1 MLEIVLGSVFVGSLG
16 LQALI
21 TGSWIYRQQAAI
33 ARRHQ
38 QEEEELLT
46 DYDSRDDLISIAQ
59 PHVNGSAKSAF
70 SESRPRGWEFKIV
83 RANRDLFRDPA
94 VFRQLCAEEAQAGW
108 ILLEKLDD
116 RRVRFKRST
125 LLRDTIAPE
134 SLAIDPYRCHYGS
147 TWTAGRWLAAIAFI
161 ASMILPAYLGYAF
174 MSALLTKSQ
183 ERGPGEAIE
192 RLLVPKP

>member
-1 MLEIVLGSVFVGSLG
+1 MLEIVLGSAFVSSLG
-16 LQALI
+16 LQALM
-21 TGSWIYRQQAAI
+21 TGSWIYRQQVAI

-46 DYDSRDDLISIAQ
+46 YYDSHDDIISVEQ
-59 PHVNGSAKSAF
+59 PQVNGSAKSAF
-70 SESRPRGWEFKIV
+70 SQPRPRGWEFKIV

-125 LLRDTIAPE
+125 LLRDTINPE
-134 SLAIDPYRCHYGS
+134 SFAFDPYRCHYGS

-161 ASMILPAYLGYAF
+161 SAMILPAYLGYAF
-174 MSALLTKSQ
+174 MSALLAKSQ
-183 ERGPGEAIE
+183 EQGPGEAIE